1 MKEIFRRNANIFG
14 ALLGIIIVL
23 VIYTLFAS
31 VDLVFMKGDFQV
43 ARMENVRVFSDIEL
57 DVEDVITGEELEY
70 TYSDDAT
77 KPYEPDMGL
86 RIEIAKTAVLNLLNV
101 VKGEEIVDSIVFVA
115 K

>member
-57 DVEDVITGEELEY
+57 DVEDVVTGEDLEY
-70 TYSDDAT
+70 TYSDDT
-77 KPYEPDMGL
+77 SKTYEPDMSL
-86 RIEIAKTAVLNLLNV
+86 RIEIAKTSVLNLLNV
-101 VKGEEIVDSIVFVA
+101 IKGEEIVDSIVFVA